1 MLVLLA
7 AHDATTDSSSNM
19 QSRLTVTVKQ
29 DHNPDRKYNVVLY
42 GIEECPQGTSKHAR
56 LQSDLKHVV
65 SVMSKVDNTISSE
78 SIKDCYCLGKFNPN
92 QSLPRPVLV
101 KFIRVSDVSSILS
114 KKGDFG
120 HPFSINTN
128 YGRETP

>member
-19 QSRLTVTVKQ
+19 QSRLTATVKQ

-101 KFIRVSDVSSILS
+101 KFIWVSDVSSILS

>member
-1 MLVLLA
+1 
-7 AHDATTDSSSNM
+7 M
-19 QSRLTVTVKQ
+19 QKSQTATVKQ

-42 GIEECPQGTSKHAR
+42 GIEECPQGASKHAR
-56 LQSDLKHVV
+56 LQSNLKHVV

-78 SIKDCYCLGKFNPN
+78 SIKDCYHLGKFNPT

-101 KFIRVSDVSSILS
+101 KFVRVSDVSSILS

-120 HPFSINTN
+120 HLFSIKPDL
-128 YGRETP
+128 TPEKRHHDSLF